1 MALTQRQVSELYVAI
16 FNRASEGEGNKYW
29 QTKEATSAATADA
42 MLATTDAKTYFGTS
56 LDTNKAFIEHIYLNT
71 LNKTYAQD
79 KAGVDYWV
87 SQLDAGKS
95 RGEVVAELVYAV
107 STYKDSTDPVTKAA
121 YDQFNNRVDVSNYM
135 AITVE
140 KAPADYDKST
150 KFATTGT
157 TGLVVTNSAS
167 TVTTAKTSVDAL
179 KPVDG
184 TTFTLT
190 TGVDTFTGADKAD
203 LFKGS
208 VSTLTSDNTLNPTD
222 TLDGGAGIDT
232 LKVNVNSNFTGFT
245 TGSVKNIENI
255 ELTNVSSVAR
265 EFDATGIT
273 GVTKYTINA
282 NNNAGV
288 NLVDLDKTVD
298 VSVSNIKD
306 TATFTTAF
314 NASAKE
320 LTGTSDAMNLA
331 ISSLGVV
338 DDAATTVN
346 EEKVVN
352 VTLNSIE
359 TANVS
364 ATNSNVI
371 SFAGTDLKALN
382 ISGAGNVKVN
392 TVTTSLTSVDASAST
407 GAIDIDTTA
416 TTSTLT
422 SVKTGSGNDKVKL
435 NTADILANGTIS
447 LGAGED
453 TLTLASAAAGGKTVQ
468 YTLSG
473 AETLALDGVTTA
485 LTFSGANVSGLT
497 TVSTVSTNS
506 AATSLVNMGTQALTV
521 DNKGATVNGGAL
533 SSDHTGATTLNYKAD
548 AASITA
554 KTAQNSL
561 ADYTFD
567 NSAAAL
573 TVNVNEYTDTSGS
586 VISAAKATSV
596 TLNVA
601 SGKDSSTTP
610 VEVTEFDG
618 IITAAKATSVTVN
631 ATGKLGTS
639 AVITAAEAKTAT
651 ITNGATAGTLQYVG
665 AATTDLTLKSG
676 SKFTF
681 ATSTDLSAV
690 QNASFTMDKGDLSFT
705 TAANGN
711 LVKASSVTVAGADD
725 TSKITLGDL
734 GQASNDYGLTLTA
747 SGLKGGLTV
756 GSLAVNAGYDINA
769 VVAGVKGNTLI
780 AAAGTI
786 GTVAKNITVDAQK
799 VGGTLTLGAIT
810 GTGAVTV
817 KLDGTSG
824 PVTLGTI
831 TGKTVNLDA
840 SDTIGGVATKT
851 YAVTATDS
859 ATIAVS
865 SLESSTVGVT
875 AGTGSTALTVAL
887 TGGIENDALT
897 ITTVATSTSVVVTGD
912 LGLGTDT
919 VNLSDTT
926 YANTAGTMTKDISG
940 LLNYETATITG
951 KNGFKDT
958 LKGGAGVDTITG
970 GTGADIL
977 TGGASADKFVFTAG
991 DSLVAASD
999 KITDFNTGNVKD
1011 VIDHSATL
1019 ALGGSAAAATAGNA
1033 SISAGGKATFVAA
1046 DNTLALKIAAV
1057 AADLDAGAAAAGR
1070 VAFFEDSGNTYVFI
1084 TDANATNTTGDDL
1097 IELTGVT
1104 GLTAITV
1111 DGSGDVTIA

>member
-1 MALTQRQVSELYVAI
+1 MALTQKQVSELYVAI
-16 FNRASEGEGNKYW
+16 FNRASEGEGNKFW
-29 QTKEATSAATADA
+29 QTSQTGAAAANA
-42 MLATTDAKTYFGTS
+42 MLATADAKTYFGTS
-56 LDTNKAFIEHIYLNT
+56 LNSNQAFIEHIYSNT

-79 KAGVDYWV
+79 KAGIDFWV
-87 SQLDAGKS
+87 NALNSGMS
-95 RGEVVAELVYAV
+95 RGEVVASLVAAV
-107 STYKDSTDPVTKAA
+107 ANYSSSTDPVTKAA
-121 YDQFNNRVDVSNYM
+121 YDQFNNRVEVSNYM
-135 AITVE
+135 ANTVE
-140 KAPADYDKST
+140 KAPADYATST
-150 KFATTGT
+150 KFATSGT

-167 TVTTAKTSVDAL
+167 TVTTAKTSVDTL

-190 TGVDTFTGADKAD
+190 TGVDTFTGSDKDD

-232 LKVNVNSNFTGFT
+232 LKVNVNSDFTGFT
-245 TGSVKNIENI
+245 TGSLKNVENI

-265 EFDATGIT
+265 SFDATGIT
-273 GVTKYTINA
+273 GATKYTINA

-371 SFAGTDLKALN
+371 SFTGTDLKALN

-392 TVTTSLTSVDASAST
+392 TVTISLTSVDASAST

-453 TLTLASAAAGGKTVQ
+453 TLTLASGATTVQ

-473 AETLALDGVTTA
+473 AETLALDGVTSA
-485 LTFSGANVSGLT
+485 LVFSGANVSGLT
-497 TVSTVSTNS
+497 TVSTVAANN

-521 DNKGATVNGGAL
+521 DNKGATVETGDL
-533 SSDHTGATTLNYKAD
+533 SSDHAGATTLNYKAD
-548 AASITA
+548 AASVTT
-554 KTAQNSL
+554 KTAQTSA

-573 TVNVNEYTDTSGS
+573 TVNVNEYTNTTGS
-586 VISAAKATSV
+586 DISAAKATSV

-601 SGKDSSTTP
+601 SGKSAASTP
-610 VEVTEFDG
+610 AEVTTFNG
-618 IITAAKATSVTVN
+618 TITAAKATSVTVN
-631 ATGKLGTS
+631 AEGALGAAS
-639 AVITAAEAKTAT
+639 RITAAEAKTAT

-665 AATTDLTLKSG
+665 AKTTDLTLKSG
-676 SKFTF
+676 STSFTF
-681 ATSTDLSAV
+681 ATGTDLSAV
-690 QNASFTMDKGDLSFT
+690 QNASFTMDKGALSF
-705 TAANGN
+705 AIPANGN
-711 LVKASSVTVAGADD
+711 LAKASSVTLAGADT
-725 TSKITLGDL
+725 TSAITLGNL
-734 GQASNDYGLTLTA
+734 GAITNDYGLTLTA
-747 SGLKGGLTV
+747 SGLKAGLTV
-756 GSLAVNAGYDINA
+756 GNLDVNTGYDINA
-769 VVAGVKGNTLI
+769 VVAGVKGATSI
-780 AAAGTI
+780 AAGGNI
-786 GTVAKNITVDAQK
+786 GTAAKAKNITVDAQN
-799 VGGTLTLGAIT
+799 VGGTLALGAIT

-824 PVTLGTI
+824 AVTLGAI

-840 SDTIGGVATKT
+840 SDTIGGVVTNT
-851 YAVTATDS
+851 YTVNATDS

-865 SLESSTVGVT
+865 SLLTSTVNIDANAT
-875 AGTGSTALTVAL
+875 STALTVAL
-887 TGGIENDALT
+887 TGGIAADV
-897 ITTVATSTSVVVTGD
+897 IDIDTVATSTSVVVTGD

-919 VNLSDTT
+919 VNLADVT
-926 YANTAGTMTKDISG
+926 YATTAMTKDISG
-940 LLNYETATITG
+940 LLNYETAIITG
-951 KNGFKDT
+951 NSAKDT

-970 GTGADIL
+970 GTGVDTM
-977 TGGASADKFVFTAG
+977 TGGAAADIFVFGALDAIAG
-991 DSLVAASD
+991 TELDV
-999 KITDFNTGNVKD
+999 ITDFNAGGTADKLQFTGAAPTV
-1011 VIDHSATL
+1011 L
-1019 ALGGSAAAATAGNA
+1019 AAGGTAVAGV
-1033 SISAGGKATFVAA
+1033 SVTTTAGGKIGFAAA
-1046 DNTLALKIAAV
+1046 DNTYALKV
-1057 AADLDAGAAAAGR
+1057 AAIQADTLLDAANSI
-1070 VAFFEDSGNTYVFI
+1070 AFFEDSGNTYVYHAGI
-1084 TDANATNTTGDDL
+1084 AIVNADDQ
-1097 IELTGVT
+1097 IIQLTGHQH
-1104 GLTAITV
+1104 
-1111 DGSGDVTIA
+1111 